1 MTRRQTRYKTTT
13 NIKLALALW
22 AIVSILGCFLIAAMS
37 YLIAGL
43 V

>member
-13 NIKLALALW
+13 DSKLALALW
-22 AIVSILGCFLIAAMS
+22 AVVSILGCFLIAAMS